1 MMGVLSWIV
10 GSSLGRL
17 VATVSLVGLILFGTI
32 QYIRWDER
40 DKLQKDQLQQQIETR
55 KRVDD
60 AVRNS
65 PSDVDDAIEFLR
77 DRQRPD

>member
-17 VATVSLVGLILFGTI
+17 VATVFLAGLILFATI

>member
-17 VATVSLVGLILFGTI
+17 VGTVFLAGMILFGTI
-32 QYIRWDER
+32 QCIRWDER
-40 DKLQKDQLQQQIETR
+40 GKLQRDQLQQQIETR

-77 DRQRPD
+77 DRQRSN

>member
-1 MMGVLSWIV
+1 MGFLSWIV

-17 VATVSLVGLILFGTI
+17 VATVFLAGLILFGTT
-32 QYIRWDER
+32 QYIRLDEK
-40 DKLQKDQLQQQIETR
+40 DKLQRDQLQQQIETR

>member
-1 MMGVLSWIV
+1 MGFLSWIV

-17 VATVSLVGLILFGTI
+17 VATVFLAGLILFATT
-32 QYIRWDER
+32 QYIRWDEK
-40 DKLQKDQLQQQIETR
+40 DKLQRDQLQQQIETR